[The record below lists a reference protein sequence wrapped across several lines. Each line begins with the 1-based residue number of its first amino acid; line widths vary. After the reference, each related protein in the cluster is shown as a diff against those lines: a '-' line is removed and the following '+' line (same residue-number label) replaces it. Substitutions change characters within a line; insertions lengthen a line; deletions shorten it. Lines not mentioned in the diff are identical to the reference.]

1 MSSWGSRWAGS
12 ALHQYDIEDMFWR
25 WSGRFPSLA
34 ELDRDEFWGEP
45 FWCVTREAG
54 LLAADAPA

>member
-1 MSSWGSRWAGS
+1 
-12 ALHQYDIEDMFWR
+12 MFWR

-34 ELDRDEFWGEP
+34 ELERDEFYGEP

-54 LLAADAPA
+54 LLAADAPESVMLMARWMVPNKLMYREVV